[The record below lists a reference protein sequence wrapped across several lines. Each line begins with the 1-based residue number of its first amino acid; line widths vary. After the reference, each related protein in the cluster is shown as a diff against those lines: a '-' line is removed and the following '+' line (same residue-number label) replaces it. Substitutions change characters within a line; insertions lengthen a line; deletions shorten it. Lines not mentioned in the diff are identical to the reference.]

1 MRYDNAALRKMKK
14 LFKLIFSRFT
24 LILLAILLQLSLYV
38 FLPLFLQ
45 AAFPFAKLNIAF
57 TILSVIIVLLIINS
71 DMTIEGQLPLV
82 ILCITLPVVG
92 IAFCTLF
99 LRIKVPKKV
108 KTTARKISE
117 KTKPITSYGDVVP
130 KQIADNSK
138 GVFKYV
144 YNVSQM
150 RTYIGDGAEFLES
163 GERFF
168 VELKKTLLSAKKFIF
183 MEYFI
188 IDRGAVWSEIQDI
201 LARKAS
207 EGVEVRLMY
216 DDLGTIALLPSSFSK
231 QMKALNINC
240 IKFNEYNR
248 LASALYNNRDHRKI
262 TVVDGEIGFVGGANI
277 ADEYAN
283 LISPYGYWKDS
294 AVKITGHAVNNL
306 TCMFLQLYDIQSCI
320 VDDPKKYCLATN
332 DSDLSDNVTSLV
344 CPFGDGPKYVYG
356 DHVAETVY
364 LNIINLAV
372 KTLYVTTPYLIIDSK
387 LKSALMNAASRGV
400 DVRIITPG
408 VPDKKAVYVITR
420 SHYKELASAGV
431 KIYELPGS
439 FVHAKQIIADD
450 ELACVGTINLDYRS
464 MLHHYECGVLL
475 YKTSC
480 VSKIKEDFQNSF
492 SICEQKKDFKQNF
505 LVRIF
510 AALIKLFTPLF

>member
-1 MRYDNAALRKMKK
+1 MRYDNAALKKMKK

-216 DDLGTIALLPSSFSK
+216 DDLGTIALLPSSFPK
-231 QMKALNINC
+231 QMKALNIKC

-294 AVKITGHAVNNL
+294 AVKITGPAVNNL
-306 TCMFLQLYDIQSCI
+306 T
-320 VDDPKKYCLATN
+320 
-332 DSDLSDNVTSLV
+332 
-344 CPFGDGPKYVYG
+344 
-356 DHVAETVY
+356 
-364 LNIINLAV
+364 
-372 KTLYVTTPYLIIDSK
+372 
-387 LKSALMNAASRGV
+387 
-400 DVRIITPG
+400 
-408 VPDKKAVYVITR
+408 
-420 SHYKELASAGV
+420 
-431 KIYELPGS
+431 
-439 FVHAKQIIADD
+439 
-450 ELACVGTINLDYRS
+450 
-464 MLHHYECGVLL
+464 
-475 YKTSC
+475 
-480 VSKIKEDFQNSF
+480 
-492 SICEQKKDFKQNF
+492 
-505 LVRIF
+505 
-510 AALIKLFTPLF
+510 